1 MPEVTIEGASKQ
13 FVVIG
18 NDVQL
23 TCYYNTSPP
32 PSEVLWKKDGTVI
45 TRNATTKNGARGNIT
60 HFNDSLVQLK
70 VSSSISQDAGDYTC
84 LVITSVDNSSD
95 TTSVVIQGLVSPSN
109 PQT

>member
-60 HFNDSLVQLK
+60 HFNESLVQTNLVPVPPALLSMELQMKK
-70 VSSSISQDAGDYTC
+70 VHNYIVQVTWK
-84 LVITSVDNSSD
+84 
-95 TTSVVIQGLVSPSN
+95 
-109 PQT
+109 